1 MGMVVCGTRRRVC
14 LSGVEMHLRRR
25 FARERCEAGEAVN
38 GRVVNRSRGVERQ
51 CDGVALG
58 KS

>member
-1 MGMVVCGTRRRVC
+1 MVVCGTRRRVC